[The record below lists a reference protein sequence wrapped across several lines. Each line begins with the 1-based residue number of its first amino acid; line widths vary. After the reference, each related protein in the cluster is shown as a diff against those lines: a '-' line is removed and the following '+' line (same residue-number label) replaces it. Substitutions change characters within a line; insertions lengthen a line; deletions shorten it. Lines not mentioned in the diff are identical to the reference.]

1 MLDYLKT
8 YIYTVIPTSTDIF
21 ISHFGDKVYAFEVNK
36 YFSSKSDLYL
46 ALLSW
51 THDYRFFN

>member
-8 YIYTVIPTSTDIF
+8 YIYRAIPTSTDIF
-21 ISHFGDKVYAFEVNK
+21 KSHLGDKVYAVEVNK
-36 YFSSKSDLYL
+36 YSSSKSDLHL